1 VAVFR
6 RRSPIAIPDQTDRRA
21 EPEQRV
27 AAGRRARRAAEREAA
42 QRAAEQA
49 ERDLRVARARRR
61 MAQVAVSGSGASA
74 GPATGPIPVQGSGPI
89 ALPVQRTGSTL
100 PPHPRSA

>member
-1 VAVFR
+1 VFH

-21 EPEQRV
+21 DAEQRV

-42 QRAAEQA
+42 RRAAEQA

-61 MAQVAVSGSGASA
+61 TAQVAVSGL
-74 GPATGPIPVQGSGPI
+74 GPTPTDPVTGPIPTRGSGPI
-89 ALPVQRTGSTL
+89 SLPVQRSGSSL
-100 PPHPRSA
+100 PPRPRSA

>member
-1 VAVFR
+1 MFH
-6 RRSPIAIPDQTDRRA
+6 RRSPIAIPDQADRRA
-21 EPEQRV
+21 EPEQRA

-49 ERDLRVARARRR
+49 ERDLRLARARRR
-61 MAQVAVSGSGASA
+61 TAQVAVSGYGAPS

-89 ALPVQRTGSTL
+89 ALPVQRTDSAL